1 MSKLNARDKLVK
13 SRVAMLL
20 KYPFWGPLAA
30 RLKLQEVEWCSTIAT
45 DGRVFYYNK
54 DFVGKLSDGEMIFGF
69 AHELGHIIFE
79 HMTRLGHRIP
89 EIWNM
94 AGDFVINNMLIREGV
109 GTAITAVPIL
119 ADRKYE
125 GKTADEVYDDLI
137 KNAVKIQMT
146 FDMHLDMEG
155 GGDAEDGKGNGKG
168 KIKSEAD
175 GDTEGKGP
183 PKFKK
188 LSEEEKKAMR
198 DEWREAVIQA
208 AKDAGAGNTPAS
220 IQRMVKDITEPVLDL
235 KDLLR
240 IQFSGS
246 VKSDYTWMR
255 PNRKGWHTGAVLPG
269 QLPGEELD
277 IVVALD
283 ASGSI
288 GEDMIM
294 DFLGMVQ
301 GSLDQF
307 TSYKV
312 RVISFDTKV
321 YNEDIFTGDDGRS
334 MSEYDVVGGGGTMFE
349 CVWKWMKDND
359 VTPHQL
365 VMFTDGYP
373 CGTWGEP
380 DYCDTLFVIHGSSKI
395 TSPFGIT
402 ANYVP
407 ASRVRH

>member
-1 MSKLNARDKLVK
+1 MSKMPAKDRLIK

-30 RLKLQEVEWCSTIAT
+30 RLKLEEVEWCKTIAT
-45 DGRVFYYNK
+45 DGRKFYYNK
-54 DFVGKLSDGEMIFGF
+54 EFVQKLSDGELIFGF
-69 AHELGHIIFE
+69 GHELGHIIFD
-79 HMTRLGHRIP
+79 HMTRRGSREP
-89 EIWNM
+89 GIWNM
-94 AGDFVINNMLIREGV
+94 AGDYVINNMLIRENV
-109 GTAITAVPIL
+109 GTRITAVPIL
-119 ADRKYE
+119 EDRKYE
-125 GKTADEVYDDLI
+125 GKTADEVYDDLMANATVI
-137 KNAVKIQMT
+137 KMT
-146 FDMHLDMEG
+146 LDDHLEMDGEG
-155 GGDAEDGKGNGKG
+155 DGNETDADGNPIPGKG
-168 KIKSEAD
+168 K
-175 GDTEGKGP
+175 

-188 LSEEEKKAMR
+188 LTEEEQKALR

-208 AKDAGAGNTPAS
+208 TKNAGAGNVPLD
-220 IQRMVKDITEPVLDL
+220 IQRLVKDITAPVMDL

-255 PNRKGWHTGAVLPG
+255 PNRKAWHTGAVLPG

-288 GEDMIM
+288 DDRMLS

-312 RVISFDTKV
+312 RVVTFDTDV
-321 YNEDIFTGDDGRS
+321 YNEDTFTGDDGRS
-334 MSEYDVVGGGGTMFE
+334 MGEYNIQGGGGTSFE
-349 CVWKWMKDND
+349 CVWHWMKHND
-359 VTPHQL
+359 IQPHQL
-365 VMFTDGYP
+365 VFFTDGYP
-373 CGTWGEP
+373 FGSWGDP
-380 DYCDTLFVIHGSSKI
+380 DYCDTLFVVHGSNDI
-395 TSPFGIT
+395 TAPFGIT

-407 ASRVRH
+407 PKH

>member
-1 MSKLNARDKLVK
+1 MSRVNARDKLVK
-13 SRVAMLL
+13 SRVSMLL

-30 RLKLQEVEWCSTIAT
+30 RLKLEEVDWCRTIAT
-45 DGRVFYYNK
+45 DGRKFYYNA
-54 DFVGKLSDGEMIFGF
+54 DFVQKLSDGEMIFGF
-69 AHELGHIIFE
+69 AHELGHIIFD
-79 HMTRLGHRIP
+79 HMTRRGDKDP
-89 EIWNM
+89 QVWNM
-94 AGDFVINNMLIREGV
+94 AGDYVINNMLIRENV
-109 GTAITAVPIL
+109 GTRITTVPIL
-119 ADRKYE
+119 EDRKYE
-125 GKTADEVYDDLI
+125 GKTADEVYEDLM
-137 KNAVKIQMT
+137 KNAVKIQMP
-146 FDMHLDMEG
+146 FDDHLDMEG
-155 GGDAEDGKGNGKG
+155 DGDSDGEGDSDGNGNKDGKGGK
-168 KIKSEAD
+168 
-175 GDTEGKGP
+175 

-188 LSEEEKKAMR
+188 LTEEERKALK

-208 AKDAGAGNTPAS
+208 SKNAGAGNTPAD
-220 IQRMVKDITEPVLDL
+220 IQRLVRDITAPVMDL

-255 PNRKGWHTGAVLPG
+255 PNRKAWHTGAVMPG

-288 GEDMIM
+288 DEGMLA

-312 RVISFDTKV
+312 RVVTFDTSC
-321 YNEDIFTGDDGRS
+321 YNEDTFTGDDGRT
-334 MSEYDVVGGGGTMFE
+334 MAEYNIQGGGGTDFD
-349 CVWKWMKDND
+349 CVWEWMKYND
-359 VTPHQL
+359 IQPHQL

-373 CGTWGEP
+373 FGSWGDP
-380 DYCDTLFVIHGSSKI
+380 DYCDTLFVVHGSNTI
-395 TSPFGIT
+395 TAPFGIT

-407 ASRVRH
+407 PSRKR

>member
-30 RLKLQEVEWCSTIAT
+30 RLKLEEVDWCKTIAT
-45 DGRVFYYNK
+45 DGRKFYYNAE
-54 DFVGKLSDGEMIFGF
+54 FVGKLSDGEMIFGF
-69 AHELGHIIFE
+69 AHELGHIIFD
-79 HMTRLGHRIP
+79 HMTRRGDKEP
-89 EIWNM
+89 QVWNM
-94 AGDFVINNMLIREGV
+94 AGDYVINNMLIRESV
-109 GTAITAVPIL
+109 GTQITTVPIL

-125 GKTADEVYDDLI
+125 GKTADEVYDDLM
-137 KNAVKIQMT
+137 KNAVKIQMP
-146 FDMHLDMEG
+146 FDEHLDMEG
-155 GGDAEDGKGNGKG
+155 DGEGDSKDGDGDPTDGNGNGK
-168 KIKSEAD
+168 
-175 GDTEGKGP
+175 

-188 LSEEEKKAMR
+188 LSEEEKKALR

-208 AKDAGAGNTPAS
+208 AKNAGAGNVPGA
-220 IQRMVKDITEPVLDL
+220 IQRLVKDITAPVMDI

-255 PNRKGWHTGAVLPG
+255 PNRKAWHTGAVLPG

-288 GEDMIM
+288 DEGMLM

-301 GSLDQF
+301 GALDQF

-312 RVISFDTKV
+312 RVITFDTDV
-321 YNEDIFTGDDGRS
+321 YNEDSFTGDDGRS
-334 MSEYDVVGGGGTMFE
+334 MAEYQITGGGGTSFE
-349 CVWKWMKDND
+349 CVWQWMKDNE
-359 VTPHQL
+359 VQPHQL

-373 CGTWGEP
+373 FGSWGDP
-380 DYCDTLFVIHGSSKI
+380 DYCDTLFVVHGNKDI
-395 TSPFGIT
+395 TAPFGIT

-407 ASRVRH
+407 PSRSRH

>member
-1 MSKLNARDKLVK
+1 MSKAPAKDRLIK

-30 RLKLQEVEWCSTIAT
+30 RLKLEEVEWCKTIAT
-45 DGRVFYYNK
+45 DGRKFYYNK
-54 DFVGKLSDGEMIFGF
+54 DFVQKLSDGELIFGF
-69 AHELGHIIFE
+69 AHELGHIIFD
-79 HMTRLGHRIP
+79 HMIRRGSRDP
-89 EIWNM
+89 GVWNM
-94 AGDFVINNMLIREGV
+94 AGDYVINNMLIRESI
-109 GTAITAVPIL
+109 GTRITAVEIL

-125 GKTADEVYDDLI
+125 GKTADEVYDELMANATVI
-137 KNAVKIQMT
+137 KMP
-146 FDMHLDMEG
+146 FDEHLDMDGEG
-155 GGDAEDGKGNGKG
+155 DGDSDSNGNQDGKGK
-168 KIKSEAD
+168 
-175 GDTEGKGP
+175 

-188 LSEEEKKAMR
+188 LSEEEKKALR
-198 DEWREAVIQA
+198 DEWREAVIEA
-208 AKDAGAGNTPAS
+208 AKQAGAGNTPKD
-220 IQRMVKDITEPVLDL
+220 IQRLVKDITAPVMDL
-235 KDLLR
+235 RDLLR

-288 GEDMIM
+288 DDGMLR

-312 RVISFDTKV
+312 RVVTFDTDV
-321 YNEDIFTGDDGRS
+321 YNEDEFTADDGRS
-334 MSEYDVVGGGGTMFE
+334 MGEYEINGGGGTSFE
-349 CVWKWMKDND
+349 CVWQWMKDNE
-359 VTPHQL
+359 VQPHQL
-365 VMFTDGYP
+365 VVFTDGYP
-373 CGTWGEP
+373 FGSWGDP
-380 DYCDTLFVIHGSSKI
+380 DYCDTLFVVHGSNTI
-395 TSPFGIT
+395 TAPFGIT

-407 ASRVRH
+407 PSGRH

>member
-1 MSKLNARDKLVK
+1 MSKMPARDRLIK

-30 RLKLQEVEWCSTIAT
+30 RLKLEEVEWCKTIAT
-45 DGRVFYYNK
+45 DGRKFYYNK
-54 DFVGKLSDGEMIFGF
+54 DFVQKLSDGELIFGF

-79 HMTRLGHRIP
+79 HMTRRGSRSP
-89 EIWNM
+89 QVWNM
-94 AGDFVINNMLIREGV
+94 AGDFVINNMLIRESV
-109 GTAITAVPIL
+109 GTRITAVEIL

-125 GKTADEVYDDLI
+125 GKTADEVYDDLMANATII
-137 KNAVKIQMT
+137 KMP
-146 FDMHLDMEG
+146 FDEHLDMDGDGDGSGEG
-155 GGDAEDGKGNGKG
+155 EGQDGDKDGKGK
-168 KIKSEAD
+168 
-175 GDTEGKGP
+175 

-188 LSEEEKKAMR
+188 LSEEEKKALR
-198 DEWREAVIQA
+198 DEWREATIQA
-208 AKDAGAGNTPAS
+208 AKNAGAGNTPLD
-220 IQRMVKDITEPVLDL
+220 IERMVKDITAPVMDL

-255 PNRKGWHTGAVLPG
+255 PNRKAWHTGAIMPG

-288 GEDMIM
+288 DDRMLM

-312 RVISFDTKV
+312 RVITFSTYVSAEDT
-321 YNEDIFTGDDGRS
+321 FTGDDGRG
-334 MSEYDVVGGGGTMFE
+334 MGEYEIGGSGGTDFG
-349 CVWKWMKDND
+349 CVWHWMKENE
-359 VTPHQL
+359 VQPHQL

-373 CGTWGEP
+373 FGTWGDP
-380 DYCDTLFVIHGSSKI
+380 DYCDTLFVIHGSDTI
-395 TSPFGIT
+395 TAPFGIT
-402 ANYVP
+402 ANYVEP
-407 ASRVRH
+407 ARKRH

>member
-1 MSKLNARDKLVK
+1 MSKLPARDKLVK

-30 RLKLQEVEWCSTIAT
+30 RLKLEEVEWCKTIAT
-45 DGRVFYYNK
+45 DGRKFYYNA
-54 DFVGKLSDGEMIFGF
+54 DFIGKLSDGEMIFGF
-69 AHELGHIIFE
+69 AHELGHIIFD
-79 HMTRLGHRIP
+79 HMTRRGDKDP
-89 EIWNM
+89 QVWNM
-94 AGDFVINNMLIREGV
+94 AGDYIINNMLIRESV
-109 GTAITAVPIL
+109 GTQITTVPIL

-125 GKTADEVYDDLI
+125 GMTADEVYDELM
-137 KNAVKIQMT
+137 KNAVKIQLP
-146 FDMHLDMEG
+146 FDEHLDMEG
-155 GGDAEDGKGNGKG
+155 EGDAGDSEDGNGSGKDGKGK
-168 KIKSEAD
+168 
-175 GDTEGKGP
+175 

-188 LSEEEKKAMR
+188 LSEEERKALK

-208 AKDAGAGNTPAS
+208 AKNAGAGNTPAA
-220 IQRMVKDITEPVLDL
+220 IQRLVKDITAPVMDL

-246 VKSDYTWMR
+246 VKSDYTFMR
-255 PNRKGWHTGAVLPG
+255 PNRKAWHTGAVLPG

-288 GEDMIM
+288 DSGMLM

-312 RVISFDTKV
+312 RVVTFDTDI
-321 YNEDIFTGDDGRS
+321 YNEDTFTGDDGRN
-334 MSEYDVVGGGGTMFE
+334 MSEYEVTGGGGTDFT
-349 CVWKWMKDND
+349 CIWQWMKDND
-359 VTPHQL
+359 VQPHQL
-365 VMFTDGYP
+365 VVFTDGYP
-373 CGTWGEP
+373 FGSWGDP
-380 DYCDTLFVIHGSSKI
+380 DYCDTLFVVHGSNDI
-395 TSPFGIT
+395 TAPFGIT

-407 ASRVRH
+407 PGRSRH

>member
-1 MSKLNARDKLVK
+1 MSKTPAKDRLIK

-30 RLKLQEVEWCSTIAT
+30 RLKLEEVEWCKTIAT
-45 DGRVFYYNK
+45 DGRKFYYNK
-54 DFVGKLSDGEMIFGF
+54 DFVQKLSDGELIFGF
-69 AHELGHIIFE
+69 AHELGHIIFD
-79 HMTRLGHRIP
+79 HMIRRGGREP
-89 EIWNM
+89 QVWNM
-94 AGDFVINNMLIREGV
+94 AGDYVINNMLIRESI
-109 GTAITAVPIL
+109 GTRITAVEIL

-125 GKTADEVYDDLI
+125 GKTADEVYDDLMANATVI
-137 KNAVKIQMT
+137 KMT
-146 FDMHLDMEG
+146 LDDHLDMDGDGEG
-155 GGDAEDGKGNGKG
+155 
-168 KIKSEAD
+168 EAD
-175 GDTEGKGP
+175 GDGNQDGKGK

-188 LSEEEKKAMR
+188 LSEEEKKALR
-198 DEWREAVIQA
+198 DEWREAVIEA
-208 AKDAGAGNTPAS
+208 AKQAGAGNTPKD
-220 IQRMVKDITEPVLDL
+220 IQRLVKDITAPVMDL
-235 KDLLR
+235 RDLLR

-288 GEDMIM
+288 DDGMLR

-312 RVISFDTKV
+312 RVVTFDTDV
-321 YNEDIFTGDDGRS
+321 YNEDEFTADDGRS
-334 MSEYDVVGGGGTMFE
+334 MGEYEINGGGGTSFE
-349 CVWKWMKDND
+349 CVWQWMKDNE
-359 VTPHQL
+359 VQPHQL
-365 VMFTDGYP
+365 VVFTDGYP
-373 CGTWGEP
+373 FGSWGDP
-380 DYCDTLFVIHGSSKI
+380 DYCDTLFVVHGSNTI
-395 TSPFGIT
+395 TAPFGIT

-407 ASRVRH
+407 PSGRH

>member
-1 MSKLNARDKLVK
+1 MSKMPARDKLVK

-30 RLKLQEVEWCSTIAT
+30 RLKLEEVEWCKTIAT
-45 DGRVFYYNK
+45 DGRKFYYNA
-54 DFVGKLSDGEMIFGF
+54 DFVSKLSDGEMIFGF
-69 AHELGHIIFE
+69 GHELGHIIFD
-79 HMTRLGHRIP
+79 HMSRRGDREP
-89 EIWNM
+89 QVWNM
-94 AGDFVINNMLIREGV
+94 AGDYVINNMLIRESV
-109 GTAITAVPIL
+109 GTAITTVPIL

-125 GKTADEVYDDLI
+125 GKTADEVYDDLM
-137 KNAVKIQMT
+137 KNATVIKMT
-146 FDMHLDMEG
+146 LDDHLDMEG
-155 GGDAEDGKGNGKG
+155 DGEDGEDSDGDGQGGDKVGKNGK
-168 KIKSEAD
+168 
-175 GDTEGKGP
+175 

-188 LSEEEKKAMR
+188 LSEEERKALR

-208 AKDAGAGNTPAS
+208 AKNAGAGNTPLD
-220 IQRMVKDITEPVLDL
+220 IQRLVKDITNPVMDL

-255 PNRKGWHTGAVLPG
+255 PNRKAWHTGAIMPG

-288 GEDMIM
+288 DEGMLA

-312 RVISFDTKV
+312 RVVTFDTDI
-321 YNEDIFTGDDGRS
+321 YNEDTFTGDDGRS
-334 MSEYDVVGGGGTMFE
+334 MGEYAIQGGGGTDFT
-349 CVWKWMKDND
+349 CIWQWMKDND
-359 VTPHQL
+359 VQPHQL
-365 VMFTDGYP
+365 VVFTDGYP
-373 CGTWGEP
+373 FGSWGDP
-380 DYCDTLFVIHGSSKI
+380 DYCDTLFVVHGSKDI
-395 TSPFGIT
+395 TAPFGIT

-407 ASRVRH
+407 PRH

>member
-1 MSKLNARDKLVK
+1 MSKMNARDKLVK

-30 RLKLQEVEWCSTIAT
+30 RLKLEEVEWCKTIAT
-45 DGRVFYYNK
+45 DGRKFYYNA
-54 DFVGKLSDGEMIFGF
+54 DFVSKLSDGEMIFGF
-69 AHELGHIIFE
+69 GHELGHIIFD
-79 HMTRLGHRIP
+79 HMTRRGDREP
-89 EIWNM
+89 QVWNM
-94 AGDFVINNMLIREGV
+94 AGDYVINNMLIRESV
-109 GTAITAVPIL
+109 GTAITTVPIL

-125 GKTADEVYDDLI
+125 GKTADEVYDDLM
-137 KNAVKIQMT
+137 KNATVIKMT
-146 FDMHLDMEG
+146 LDDHLDMEG
-155 GGDAEDGKGNGKG
+155 DGDGDEEGDGNGQGGDKVGKNGK
-168 KIKSEAD
+168 
-175 GDTEGKGP
+175 

-188 LSEEEKKAMR
+188 LSEEERKALR

-208 AKDAGAGNTPAS
+208 SKNAGAGNTPAD
-220 IQRMVKDITEPVLDL
+220 IQRLVKDITNPVMDL

-246 VKSDYTWMR
+246 IKSDYTWMR
-255 PNRKGWHTGAVLPG
+255 PNRKAWHTGAIMPG

-288 GEDMIM
+288 DEGMLA

-312 RVISFDTKV
+312 RVVTFDTDV
-321 YNEDIFTGDDGRS
+321 YNEDTFTGDDGRS
-334 MSEYDVVGGGGTMFE
+334 MAEYNIQGGGGTSFE
-349 CVWKWMKDND
+349 CVWQWMKDND
-359 VTPHQL
+359 VQPHQL

-373 CGTWGEP
+373 FGSWGDP
-380 DYCDTLFVIHGSSKI
+380 DYCDTLFVVHGSRDI
-395 TSPFGIT
+395 TAPFGIT

-407 ASRVRH
+407 PRH

>member
-1 MSKLNARDKLVK
+1 MSKMPARDRLIK

-30 RLKLQEVEWCSTIAT
+30 RLKLEEVEWCKTIAT
-45 DGRVFYYNK
+45 DGRKFYYNK
-54 DFVGKLSDGEMIFGF
+54 DFVQKLSDGEMIFGF

-79 HMTRLGHRIP
+79 HMTRRGDRIP
-89 EIWNM
+89 AVWNM
-94 AGDFVINNMLIREGV
+94 AGDYIINNMLIRENV
-109 GTAITAVPIL
+109 GTRITAVDIL

-125 GKTADEVYDDLI
+125 GMTANEVYDDLMANATVI
-137 KNAVKIQMT
+137 KMP
-146 FDMHLDMEG
+146 FDEHLDMDGEG
-155 GGDAEDGKGNGKG
+155 EGDGEGQDGDKDGKGK
-168 KIKSEAD
+168 
-175 GDTEGKGP
+175 

-188 LSEEEKKAMR
+188 LSEEEKKALR
-198 DEWREAVIQA
+198 DEWREATIQA
-208 AKDAGAGNTPAS
+208 AKNAGAGNVPGD
-220 IQRMVKDITEPVLDL
+220 INRIVNDITAPVMDI

-255 PNRKGWHTGAVLPG
+255 PNRKAWHTGAVMPG

-288 GEDMIM
+288 NDGMLM

-312 RVISFDTKV
+312 RVITFSTYVSAEDT
-321 YNEDIFTGDDGRS
+321 FTGDDGRS
-334 MSEYDVVGGGGTMFE
+334 MGEYEIGGSGGTEFG
-349 CVWKWMKDND
+349 CVWQWMKDNEIQ
-359 VTPHQL
+359 PHQL

-373 CGTWGEP
+373 YGTWGDP
-380 DYCDTLFVIHGSSKI
+380 DYCDTLFVVHGSDTI
-395 TSPFGIT
+395 TAPFGIT
-402 ANYVP
+402 ANYVEP
-407 ASRVRH
+407 ARKRR

>member
-1 MSKLNARDKLVK
+1 MNARDKLVK

-30 RLKLQEVEWCSTIAT
+30 RLKLEEVEWCKTIAT
-45 DGRVFYYNK
+45 DGRKFYYNA
-54 DFVGKLSDGEMIFGF
+54 DFVSKLSDGEMIFGF
-69 AHELGHIIFE
+69 GHELGHIIFD
-79 HMTRLGHRIP
+79 HMTRRGDREP
-89 EIWNM
+89 QVWNM
-94 AGDFVINNMLIREGV
+94 AGDYVINNMLIRESV
-109 GTAITAVPIL
+109 GTAITTVPIL

-125 GKTADEVYDDLI
+125 GKTADEVYDDLM
-137 KNAVKIQMT
+137 KNATVIKMT
-146 FDMHLDMEG
+146 LDDHLDMEG
-155 GGDAEDGKGNGKG
+155 DGDGDEEGDGNGQGGDKVGKNGK
-168 KIKSEAD
+168 
-175 GDTEGKGP
+175 

-188 LSEEEKKAMR
+188 LSEEERKALR

-208 AKDAGAGNTPAS
+208 SKNAGAGNTPAD
-220 IQRMVKDITEPVLDL
+220 IQRLVKDITNPVMDL

-246 VKSDYTWMR
+246 IKSDYTWMR
-255 PNRKGWHTGAVLPG
+255 PNRKAWHTGAIMPG

-288 GEDMIM
+288 DEGMLA

-312 RVISFDTKV
+312 RVVTFDTDV
-321 YNEDIFTGDDGRS
+321 YNEDTFTGDDGRS
-334 MSEYDVVGGGGTMFE
+334 MAEYNIQGGGGTSFE
-349 CVWKWMKDND
+349 CVWQWMKDND
-359 VTPHQL
+359 VQPHQL

-373 CGTWGEP
+373 FGSWGDP
-380 DYCDTLFVIHGSSKI
+380 DYCDTLFVVHGSRDI
-395 TSPFGIT
+395 TAPFGIT

-407 ASRVRH
+407 PRH

>member
-1 MSKLNARDKLVK
+1 MTARDKLVK

-30 RLKLQEVEWCSTIAT
+30 RLKLEEVEWCKTIAT
-45 DGRVFYYNK
+45 DGRKFYYNA
-54 DFVGKLSDGEMIFGF
+54 DFVSKLSDGEMIFGF
-69 AHELGHIIFE
+69 GHELGHIIFE
-79 HMTRLGHRIP
+79 HMTRRGDREP
-89 EIWNM
+89 QIWNM
-94 AGDFVINNMLIREGV
+94 AGDYVINNMLIRESV
-109 GTAITAVPIL
+109 GTAITTVPIL

-125 GKTADEVYDDLI
+125 GKTADEVYDDLMANATVI
-137 KNAVKIQMT
+137 KMT
-146 FDMHLDMEG
+146 LDDHLDMEG
-155 GGDAEDGKGNGKG
+155 DGDDESDGDGNGDGKPGKDGKGK
-168 KIKSEAD
+168 
-175 GDTEGKGP
+175 

-188 LSEEEKKAMR
+188 LSEEEKKALR

-208 AKDAGAGNTPAS
+208 SKNAGAGNTPAA
-220 IQRMVKDITEPVLDL
+220 IQRLVKDITQPVMDL

-246 VKSDYTWMR
+246 VKSDYTFMR
-255 PNRKGWHTGAVLPG
+255 PNRKAWHTGAVLPG

-288 GEDMIM
+288 DEVMLC

-301 GSLDQF
+301 GALDQF

-312 RVISFDTKV
+312 RIVTFDTDI
-321 YNEDIFTGDDGRS
+321 YNEDTFTGDDGRS
-334 MSEYDVVGGGGTMFE
+334 MSEYDVQGGGGTDFT
-349 CVWKWMKDND
+349 CVWQWMKDND
-359 VTPHQL
+359 VQPHQL

-373 CGTWGEP
+373 FGSWGDP
-380 DYCDTLFVIHGSSKI
+380 DYCDTLFVVHGSQDI
-395 TSPFGIT
+395 TAPFGIT

-407 ASRVRH
+407 PGRTRH

>member
-30 RLKLQEVEWCSTIAT
+30 RLKLEEVEWCKTIAT
-45 DGRVFYYNK
+45 DGRKFYYNA
-54 DFVGKLSDGEMIFGF
+54 DFVSKLSDGEMIFGF
-69 AHELGHIIFE
+69 GHELGHIIFD
-79 HMTRLGHRIP
+79 HMTRRGDKDP
-89 EIWNM
+89 QVWNM
-94 AGDFVINNMLIREGV
+94 AGDYVINNMLIRESV
-109 GTAITAVPIL
+109 GTAITTVPIL
-119 ADRKYE
+119 TDRKYE
-125 GKTADEVYDDLI
+125 GKTADEVYDDLMA
-137 KNAVKIQMT
+137 NAVKIQMP
-146 FDMHLDMEG
+146 FDEHLDMEG
-155 GGDAEDGKGNGKG
+155 DGEGDSQDGDGNPTDGKGK
-168 KIKSEAD
+168 
-175 GDTEGKGP
+175 

-188 LSEEEKKAMR
+188 LSEEERKALR

-208 AKDAGAGNTPAS
+208 AKNAGAGNVPGA
-220 IQRMVKDITEPVLDL
+220 IQRLVKDITAPVMDI

-255 PNRKGWHTGAVLPG
+255 PNRKAWHTGAVLPG

-288 GEDMIM
+288 DEGMLI

-301 GSLDQF
+301 GALDQF

-312 RVISFDTKV
+312 RVITFDTDV
-321 YNEDIFTGDDGRS
+321 YNEDSFTGDDGRN
-334 MSEYDVVGGGGTMFE
+334 MGEYQVTGGGGTSFE
-349 CVWKWMKDND
+349 CVWQWMKDNEIQ
-359 VTPHQL
+359 PHQL

-373 CGTWGEP
+373 FGSWGDP
-380 DYCDTLFVIHGSSKI
+380 DYCDTLFVVHGSKDI
-395 TSPFGIT
+395 TAPFGIT

-407 ASRVRH
+407 PARTRH

>member
-1 MSKLNARDKLVK
+1 MSRLNARDKLVK

-30 RLKLQEVEWCSTIAT
+30 RLKLEEVEWCKTIAT
-45 DGRVFYYNK
+45 DGRTFYYNA
-54 DFVGKLSDGEMIFGF
+54 DFVSKLSDGEMIFGF
-69 AHELGHIIFE
+69 GHELGHIIFD
-79 HMTRLGHRIP
+79 HMTRRGSRDP
-89 EIWNM
+89 QVWNM
-94 AGDFVINNMLIREGV
+94 AGDYVINNMLIRESV
-109 GTAITAVPIL
+109 GTAITTVPIL

-125 GKTADEVYDDLI
+125 GKTADEVYDELM
-137 KNAVKIQMT
+137 KNAVKIQLT
-146 FDMHLDMEG
+146 LDDHLDMEG
-155 GGDAEDGKGNGKG
+155 DGEGDESDSDGNPTDKDGKGK
-168 KIKSEAD
+168 
-175 GDTEGKGP
+175 

-188 LSEEEKKAMR
+188 LSEEEQKALR

-208 AKDAGAGNTPAS
+208 AKNAGAGNTPGA
-220 IQRMVKDITEPVLDL
+220 IQRLVKDITAPVMDL
-235 KDLLR
+235 RDLLR

-255 PNRKGWHTGAVLPG
+255 PNRKAWHTGAVLPG

-288 GEDMIM
+288 DEGMLM

-301 GSLDQF
+301 GALDQF

-312 RVISFDTKV
+312 RVVTFDTDV
-321 YNEDIFTGDDGRS
+321 YNEDTFTGDDGRS
-334 MSEYDVVGGGGTMFE
+334 MAEYAIAGGGGTDFD
-349 CVWKWMKDND
+349 CVWQWMKDNE
-359 VTPHQL
+359 VQPHQL

-373 CGTWGEP
+373 FGSWGDP
-380 DYCDTLFVIHGSSKI
+380 DYCDTLFVVHGSNTI
-395 TSPFGIT
+395 TAPFGIT

-407 ASRVRH
+407 PSRKRN